1 MLVPSGLTM
10 VSLLTV
16 ASALASNSTVH
27 TVTVTQTFWSTIVST
42 PSCPAPTTVTL
53 CNPLSTASTST
64 IAGNANIIYQTLSE
78 CHAGQVITIGSEV
91 TTLAQATTWT
101 VEKTISDLVFIPDF
115 ATDIDYSAVATV
127 TNIIHPSSMTGMSGQ
142 VVVCRTGTTTV
153 GSDHVVLTDCPCTVQ
168 STVLSL
174 TATGLGAVPTALVP
188 STNYIVKIIYVY
200 VIETIVEQI
209 STTMTATAT
218 SILTTIQTGTATD
231 TSTTTTT
238 RAPRPTI
245 VSVDSVTFLLEYD
258 TSYEGAGIGNLRK
271 RQASI
276 LPGISVE
283 LNACL
288 AQCAQQAE
296 CVAASL
302 DENTSSCSPLVRFNA
317 LSRRNADGNV
327 FAIVIFRPSASTGP
341 PASTSSSNS
350 AMLPGSTDRAES
362 SASTRSL
369 VSISSGVFTVSSVST
384 TSTNPTYSGTTGSN
398 PISGSSSR
406 SSSSS
411 ALYPISNSSLLSTTS
426 ESSYRSN
433 SSLSVPVFASSN
445 VLTRSTSI
453 SSSRANST
461 STSSPDPST
470 LPSIMSS
477 TSSLSTL
484 GNATSISTT
493 LSPGTTSVNSINST
507 FNSTFSLG
515 STSSVANS
523 SAVSTTSTSSRT
535 SSSVAPFDGCAVAS
549 NIAGYA
555 PAMSYCSS
563 VYPLTA
569 TTTFFG
575 VTTIEI
581 ITTSAPATTLLSNIT
596 LTTETAV
603 QTNEA
608 TITKIS
614 YFPTELTVTETTTT
628 TRTLTDSTVFVRKR
642 QTTATVQASMF
653 TSILNRPS
661 SDVANVCSCLQ
672 TPTITTVTNTQTA
685 LSTTTITPIVSGNY
699 TITPPIATVQTT
711 ETITDIISVTTITA
725 TTTSTEVVTAT
736 ATQTTASGCSVSP
749 AAAVRESVVTLTS
762 TYANTYT
769 EIFTTTISSTQ
780 TVTTCTPSAFPA
792 GRCLEGV
799 YTLGTKYYNQL
810 CGSSLAGGAT
820 VLVLPAAQIAYC
832 NQYCSVYSTLCS
844 GYNYNTAA
852 RVCTFLSGSA
862 LLPSPAV
869 AYQAAVAYTTNPCVA
884 TSTAIEVQYSTQI
897 SSSDVTSVYE
907 STITLSTSE
916 SPCASSPVVT

>member
-369 VSISSGVFTVSSVST
+369 VSISSGVFTVSSKQ
-384 TSTNPTYSGTTGSN
+384 
-398 PISGSSSR
+398 
-406 SSSSS
+406 
-411 ALYPISNSSLLSTTS
+411 L
-426 ESSYRSN
+426 E
-433 SSLSVPVFASSN
+433 
-445 VLTRSTSI
+445 
-453 SSSRANST
+453 
-461 STSSPDPST
+461 
-470 LPSIMSS
+470 
-477 TSSLSTL
+477 
-484 GNATSISTT
+484 
-493 LSPGTTSVNSINST
+493 
-507 FNSTFSLG
+507 
-515 STSSVANS
+515 
-523 SAVSTTSTSSRT
+523 
-535 SSSVAPFDGCAVAS
+535 
-549 NIAGYA
+549 
-555 PAMSYCSS
+555 
-563 VYPLTA
+563 
-569 TTTFFG
+569 
-575 VTTIEI
+575 
-581 ITTSAPATTLLSNIT
+581 
-596 LTTETAV
+596 
-603 QTNEA
+603 Q
-608 TITKIS
+608 
-614 YFPTELTVTETTTT
+614 
-628 TRTLTDSTVFVRKR
+628 
-642 QTTATVQASMF
+642 
-653 TSILNRPS
+653 
-661 SDVANVCSCLQ
+661 
-672 TPTITTVTNTQTA
+672 
-685 LSTTTITPIVSGNY
+685 
-699 TITPPIATVQTT
+699 
-711 ETITDIISVTTITA
+711 
-725 TTTSTEVVTAT
+725 
-736 ATQTTASGCSVSP
+736 CSVSDIQFLVAFDDLRIKLP
-749 AAAVRESVVTLTS
+749 IQLKSLRPCVRFVERTHEVDFDIQFKGKFDFNFKSGSEHPSVHNEQYDFGQLHQLHIQQ
-762 TYANTYT
+762 Y
-769 EIFTTTISSTQ
+769 IQ
-780 TVTTCTPSAFPA
+780 
-792 GRCLEGV
+792 
-799 YTLGTKYYNQL
+799 LGQHIICGQL
-810 CGSSLAGGAT
+810 FSSL
-820 VLVLPAAQIAYC
+820 
-832 NQYCSVYSTLCS
+832 
-844 GYNYNTAA
+844 YNFNII
-852 RVCTFLSGSA
+852 
-862 LLPSPAV
+862 
-869 AYQAAVAYTTNPCVA
+869 QN
-884 TSTAIEVQYSTQI
+884 
-897 SSSDVTSVYE
+897 
-907 STITLSTSE
+907 
-916 SPCASSPVVT
+916 